1 MKPTVAKVRRCAP
14 RSRRWST
21 VVAHLS
27 PVVRLPKGHE
37 GAPVGAVPWAKER
50 WDARAGAR
58 PGAAA
63 EKGDARAV
71 LRSPGRGGGLRGG
84 VRRGRLADHP
94 IASRGKKPSGQR
106 HCHLLNT

>member
-27 PVVRLPKGHE
+27 PVVRLPEGHE

-84 VRRGRLADHP
+84 VRRVR
-94 IASRGKKPSGQR
+94 IAAAPMAARGTIRFGAQ
-106 HCHLLNT
+106 H